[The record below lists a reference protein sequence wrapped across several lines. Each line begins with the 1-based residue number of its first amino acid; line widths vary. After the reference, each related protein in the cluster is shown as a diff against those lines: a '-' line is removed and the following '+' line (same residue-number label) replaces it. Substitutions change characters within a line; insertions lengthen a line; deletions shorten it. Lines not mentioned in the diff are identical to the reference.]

1 MKNSIRKIAL
11 ASCIALALFSSCKTD
26 VPIKSLCEQENKLDS
41 IIQWRFYP
49 NPAENFFIHSFVLP
63 EKQILSSK
71 IYDRWGRERAIF
83 LNMEFEKGTHNQL
96 CPLDSSL
103 ANGLYIVSLEICG
116 KRIANRLIIKR

>member
-1 MKNSIRKIAL
+1 L
-11 ASCIALALFSSCKTD
+11 
-26 VPIKSLCEQENKLDS
+26 
-41 IIQWRFYP
+41 YP

-63 EKQILSSK
+63 EKQVLSSK

-83 LNMEFEKGTHNQL
+83 LNMQFEKGTHNQL

-116 KRIANRLIIKR
+116 KRITNRLIIQR